1 MSEAASEELAVEES
15 LQTFIET
22 LHNSKTYQQFVDANK
37 QLNADEEARS
47 LLETYQQKQQELDT
61 DDFDSSILG
70 ELQEL
75 KTKVSNNVTIQEYQ
89 AAREEFIALLEQ
101 TNDVISEQIRQEFAQ
116 SLGGGCC

>member
-22 LHNSKTYQQFVDANK
+22 LHNSKAYQQFVDANK

-89 AAREEFIALLEQ
+89 AAQEEFTTLLEQ